1 MQRQK
6 AVLQLI
12 EQAERLLII
21 WYGGNGYNPSGA
33 SADYIVNGYVN
44 WMNQV
49 VGMFPTTWGTTTIPN
64 FSGVPA
70 NKLVIGVLASTSA
83 GGAASYA
90 TPDMIAAAFLFKLK
104 IPQYN

>member
-49 VGMFPTTWGTTTIPN
+49 VGMFPTTWVTTTIPN